1 MVNLNKERLKSK
13 RLLPK
18 LALLFCAFIKAYNSG
33 CYAFVPLSTTTST
46 LRLASIGQCKHRGNT
61 QSIGMPFVVVDY
73 TNHELNNRNHMK
85 LSYLKGMAKNNEK
98 DVKNDVVKA
107 TVKGVTKSIHTA
119 LVTVVFF
126 FFAFFAVPNPSMATE
141 SGGRMGGG
149 SFSRSSYSSP
159 APMTRSYSSPRYS
172 GSYGYSRPNVIVT
185 SPTYYSPSP
194 FGFWG
199 APGGGVIVS
208 RGPSIFDVF
217 FFGFT
222 AFVLLNI
229 FTGNNSGGGSLL
241 SSKSTP
247 KIESSLGTGI
257 GVCQLSVALEVPNRD
272 DPRSILSILERLS
285 RTARTDSRLGVQN
298 LVSQVALEIL
308 RQKPSI
314 IAGSSRYRHF
324 EDPTKAQREFNDW
337 TVRERGKFEKETVNV
352 YGGVDL
358 SNSRSDRS
366 SSFAKATCVVVT
378 LILAIEGDST
388 KLNKISQMRDI
399 ENSLAKIASD
409 AKVDDC
415 LRSAEILWTPE
426 DPGEILTRREV
437 YQDYPELNNV

>member
-1 MVNLNKERLKSK
+1 MNLNKERLKSK

-119 LVTVVFF
+119 LVAVVFF

-298 LVSQVALEIL
+298 LVSQGKYFEVIFESRGIKNWIRKFIHYHHRTLRCPFCQYSNTCLCCTFCANTTPTVALEIL

-337 TVRERGKFEKETVNV
+337 TVRERGKFEKET
-352 YGGVDL
+352 G
-358 SNSRSDRS
+358 
-366 SSFAKATCVVVT
+366 K
-378 LILAIEGDST
+378 
-388 KLNKISQMRDI
+388 
-399 ENSLAKIASD
+399 
-409 AKVDDC
+409 
-415 LRSAEILWTPE
+415 
-426 DPGEILTRREV
+426 
-437 YQDYPELNNV
+437 